1 MAAICPLGR
10 VYSAPCPL
18 IGTFDDDLSL
28 HLRKHVGG
36 FGMTDSDEKGFTTE
50 LMCSPVMYLDA
61 ASCERN
67 QTRCSRFHN
76 AMDDT
81 IGVGKFGGRQ
91 GLYAYAELFT

>member
-1 MAAICPLGR
+1 MAANCPLGR
-10 VYSAPCPL
+10 VYSALCPL

-36 FGMTDSDEKGFTTE
+36 FEMTDTDKEGFTTE
-50 LMCSPVMYLDA
+50 LMTCSPVMYLDA

-67 QTRCSRFHN
+67 QVESVSQCHGRHDRRCKVR
-76 AMDDT
+76 
-81 IGVGKFGGRQ
+81 GRQ